1 MQVSPL
7 VLVALAL
14 RQALGPFA
22 HPPLSAVT
30 VLLISIVMALITNLV
45 NRHFIDY
52 NRLRRYREEI
62 NKWQSMRRE
71 AETTTDERLR
81 QKLLLRVKRRERYI
95 MRLQSEV
102 AKQTFKPMMVTFIPF
117 MLTFFIL
124 NGVFIDDVTFS
135 SPVYAPVVISPL
147 NFGSLFGFFG
157 LAFGW
162 SYGQYPGIPP
172 GGQGLFFVWWYVIVS
187 FTANLMFQRIF
198 KTGLA

>member
-1 MQVSPL
+1 MQVNPL
-7 VLVALAL
+7 IQVALAL

-22 HPPLSAVT
+22 RPPLSAVT
-30 VLLISIVMALITNLV
+30 VLLISVMMALVTNLV

-52 NRLRRYREEI
+52 ERLRRYREEI
-62 NKWQSMRRE
+62 NKWQAMRRE
-71 AETTTDERLR
+71 AETTTDERVR

-102 AKQTFKPMMVTFIPF
+102 GKQTMKPMMVTFIPF
-117 MLTFFIL
+117 MLTFLIL
-124 NGVFIDDVTFS
+124 NGVFIDDTTFPW
-135 SPVYAPVVISPL
+135 PVYAPVVISPL
-147 NFGSLFGFFG
+147 NFGSILGFFG

-187 FTANLMFQRIF
+187 FAANLMFQRIF
-198 KTGLA
+198 KTGLT